1 MEISLTHVLL
11 AAVGMGFLVII
22 VQVILF
28 NKIKLVQA
36 DVLQKST
43 DANAL
48 LSSTVEAIPHLVQ
61 AQIHTGVAEIT
72 TAVETYQNKS
82 LQSFK
87 AVNQL
92 ILTKLQETQTENT
105 NMYNQLQ
112 TLVEQFKLVSN
123 QSAALQQQT
132 LSTIVTQ
139 LGSNHN
145 EAQASI
151 NETRRQLD
159 TALQDSLSKVLA
171 QLASD
176 HGEMQNHV
184 NEANRQLNTALQDS
198 LTKVLAQLASDH
210 GEMQNHVNEANRQL
224 NTAIKL
230 AQVEVGKESN
240 KLLFTYKQQQLANLE
255 TLSGLIQNLRVQNL
269 VELTN
274 ELAQHT
280 ELSVDTQ
287 DFVKH
292 LGECKVVKVEDK
304 HSGQVTQIYYENG
317 VKHSSDTLLG
327 EQLKYQM
334 FYDHDGKLV
343 KGIEYDEQQRVS
355 FEYLYDA
362 AGEINQR
369 VEFAYDANGKQAEP
383 ISKVY

>member
-1 MEISLTHVLL
+1 MEISLTHVLI

-28 NKIKLVQA
+28 NKMKVMQT
-36 DVLQKST
+36 DVSQQSN

-48 LSSTVEAIPHLVQ
+48 LSSTIEAIPNLVQ

-72 TAVETYQNKS
+72 TAVEAYQNKS

-105 NMYNQLQ
+105 NMYSQLQ
-112 TLVEQFKLVSN
+112 TLVEQFKLVSS
-123 QSAALQQQT
+123 QSAELQQQT
-132 LSTIVTQ
+132 LSTVVAQ
-139 LGSNHN
+139 LG
-145 EAQASI
+145 EAQTSI

-159 TALQDSLSKVLA
+159 TALQDSLSKVLT
-171 QLASD
+171 QLSS
-176 HGEMQNHV
+176 Q
-184 NEANRQLNTALQDS
+184 
-198 LTKVLAQLASDH
+198 H

-224 NTAIKL
+224 NTAIKH

-274 ELAQHT
+274 ELTQHT
-280 ELSVDTQ
+280 ELTVDTQ

-343 KGIEYDEQQRVS
+343 KGIEYDDQQRVS

>member
-1 MEISLTHVLL
+1 MEISLTHVLI

-28 NKIKLVQA
+28 NKMKVMQK
-36 DVLQKST
+36 DVSQQSN

-48 LSSTVEAIPHLVQ
+48 LSSTIEAIPSLVQ

-72 TAVETYQNKS
+72 TAVEAYQNKS

-105 NMYNQLQ
+105 NLYSQLQ
-112 TLVEQFKLVSN
+112 TLIEQFKLVSS
-123 QSAALQQQT
+123 QSAELQQQT
-132 LSTIVTQ
+132 LSTVVTQ

-145 EAQASI
+145 EAQTSI
-151 NETRRQLD
+151 NETRGQLD

-171 QLASD
+171 QLGS
-176 HGEMQNHV
+176 Q
-184 NEANRQLNTALQDS
+184 
-198 LTKVLAQLASDH
+198 H

-224 NTAIKL
+224 NTAIKH

-280 ELSVDTQ
+280 ELTVDTQ

-343 KGIEYDEQQRVS
+343 KGVEYDDQQRVS